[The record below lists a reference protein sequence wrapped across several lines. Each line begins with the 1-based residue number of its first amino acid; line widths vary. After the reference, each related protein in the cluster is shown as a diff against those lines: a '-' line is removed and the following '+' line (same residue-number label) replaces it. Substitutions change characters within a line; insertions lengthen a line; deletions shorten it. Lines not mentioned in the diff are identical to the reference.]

1 MEKAY
6 PIISEIPLHK
16 EDMALYQGQFRE
28 RRVMMPSARMCKRL
42 ILSDADAEKLRR
54 LRASRIEAHSRVM
67 RAEILLAYARGEG
80 ISRIARQVGASRP
93 TVGLCIEKALC
104 GGIDLALED
113 LPRPGRP
120 AKKPVE
126 DKVWVVSLACNKPK
140 AYGYAEET
148 WTISQLARHVR
159 TYAVASGHPSL
170 RKAGKAA
177 IQRILRE
184 YRMRPPIPYYIEKS
198 DPEVEEKTAQILVVY
213 KEVQELLGEFPENDG
228 APGRNT
234 VRSNEKA
241 GIRSIAGIGADSVPV
256 PGIHPTWSRD
266 DTYTWRGT
274 VSLLAGIDLHDCHVL
289 GLVSDRHRSSE
300 FIEFLTE
307 LDHYYPRD
315 WKIRMVLDNHST
327 HVCKETMKWLKQR
340 PGRFN
345 FVFTP
350 KHGSWLNIVEI
361 LFGKMTGS
369 FLRGIRVQSKQDLI
383 DRIYQ
388 CIREVNESPVAFRWQ
403 YKLDEVLT

>member
-1 MEKAY
+1 
-6 PIISEIPLHK
+6 
-16 EDMALYQGQFRE
+16 
-28 RRVMMPSARMCKRL
+28 MPSTRMCKRL
-42 ILSDADAEKLRR
+42 ILSDDDAEKLRR
-54 LRASRIEAHSRVM
+54 LRASRIEARSRVM
-67 RAEILLAYARGEG
+67 RAEILLAYAGGES

-93 TVGLCIEKALC
+93 TVGLCIDKALC

-126 DKVWVVSLACNKPK
+126 DKVWVVSLACSKPK
-140 AYGYAEET
+140 AFGYTEET

-170 RKAGKAA
+170 RKAGKAS

-184 YRMRPPIPYYIEKS
+184 YKMRPPIPYYIEKS
-198 DPEVEEKTAQILVVY
+198 DPEVEEKTAQVLVVY
-213 KEVQELLGEFPENDG
+213 KEVQEFLGEFPENDG
-228 APGRNT
+228 DPGPNA
-234 VRSNEKA
+234 VRYHEKT
-241 GIRSIAGIGADSVPV
+241 GIRAIEGMGAELVPV
-256 PGIHPTWSRD
+256 PGIHATWSRN
-266 DTYTWRGT
+266 DTYTRLGT
-274 VSLLAGIDLHDCHVL
+274 VSLLAGIDLYDGHVL
-289 GLVSDRHRSSE
+289 GLVRDRHRNSE

-315 WKIRMVLDNHST
+315 WRIRMVLDNHSS

-340 PGRFN
+340 RGRFN

-350 KHGSWLNIVEI
+350 KHASWLNIVEI

-369 FLRGIRVQSKQDLI
+369 FLRGIRLQSKQDLI
-383 DRIYQ
+383 DRIYEY
-388 CIREVNESPVAFRWQ
+388 IRELNESPVVFRWQ